1 MIYNFAKVIM
11 LVYHVNLS
19 VKETFI
25 IVYIISF
32 ELLRYRYYCVMNFDL
47 NVVTYVYNICE
58 VLVKLYL
65 FVVIPTIVGI
75 CEFIMYTG
83 DINIK
88 FCLKL
93 IM

>member
-19 VKETFI
+19 VKETFM

-65 FVVIPTIVGI
+65 FVVIPTIDYSGN
-75 CEFIMYTG
+75 M
-83 DINIK
+83 
-88 FCLKL
+88 
-93 IM
+93 